1 MNNRLFRSFLNCK
14 YSYTFFYITRIFI
27 KERVLSLIDWNK
39 KIKICIDYNFFSI
52 FVANILK

>member
-39 KIKICIDYNFFSI
+39 KIKICIDYNFFL
-52 FVANILK
+52 FLLQTF